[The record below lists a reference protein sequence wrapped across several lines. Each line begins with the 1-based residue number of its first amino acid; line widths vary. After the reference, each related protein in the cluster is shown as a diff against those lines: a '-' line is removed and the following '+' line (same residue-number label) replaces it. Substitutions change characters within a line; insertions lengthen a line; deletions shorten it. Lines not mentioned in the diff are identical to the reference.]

1 MPKPILDSEL
11 VVNFFRGEN
20 NANKSLNAKS
30 STPVNATTVSKG
42 QFLTVK
48 VN

>member
-20 NANKSLNAKS
+20 NTNKSLNAKS